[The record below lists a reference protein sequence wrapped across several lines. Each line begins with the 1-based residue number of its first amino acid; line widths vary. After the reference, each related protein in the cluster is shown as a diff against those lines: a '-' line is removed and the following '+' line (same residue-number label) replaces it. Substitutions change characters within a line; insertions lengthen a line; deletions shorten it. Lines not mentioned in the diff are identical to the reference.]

1 MGLIER
7 LYAAAESAGLLVH
20 ADVAGRTVAVGFAAP
35 DRTVLDGL
43 VRSTD
48 YAITYPTSALPDLAV
63 GQTLVIAGVTYAVRD
78 RQALA
83 DGTEQLATLTR
94 LDTPSGGS
102 AP

>member
-20 ADVAGRTVAVGFAAP
+20 TEIAGRTVAVGFSAP

-48 YAITYPTSALPDLAV
+48 YAITYPTSALADLAV
-63 GQTLVIAGVTYAVRD
+63 GQTLEIAGVTYAVRD
-78 RQALA
+78 LRALG

-94 LDTPSGGS
+94 LDATPGG
-102 AP
+102 